1 MTHDFSEMSHFN
13 FINLMHTLAH
23 PIDDSTAVYAHL
35 MDEAA
40 RRIEKLEEQVL
51 AWEAS
56 ADFAGVD
63 TPDKLVDYIIAAGC
77 S

>member
-1 MTHDFSEMSHFN
+1 MINDFSEMSHFN
-13 FINLMHTLAH
+13 FINMMHDLAH
-23 PIDDSTAVYAHL
+23 PTDDPTATYAYL

-56 ADFAGVD
+56 ADMAGVG
-63 TPDKLVDYIIAAGC
+63 TPDKLVDYIISCGC

>member
-13 FINLMHTLAH
+13 FINMMHDLAH
-23 PIDDSTAVYAHL
+23 PTDEPSATYAYL

-56 ADFAGVD
+56 ADMAGVD
-63 TPDKLVDYIIAAGC
+63 TPDKLVDYIISCGC

>member
-13 FINLMHTLAH
+13 FINLMHELAH
-23 PIDDSTAVYAHL
+23 PNDNPTATYAYL

-56 ADFAGVD
+56 ANFAGVD